1 MDPGLAFG
9 PLGLVPA
16 IFLLYITLGPYET
29 KFEDKIVFLS
39 FIGGMVLGTIVLL
52 LEGSFLASSPSYLEY
67 IDVFVFLAILFS
79 FFDQL
84 SKLIILNLPRFH
96 KNVTTSIY
104 GASLGLG
111 LGTPIGALIL
121 RDVELFSI
129 EGAAALSLV
138 LSFMLF
144 QSSTGAL
151 IGLGV
156 GRGKKWTYFFY
167 SFISGAIFWP
177 MILLGITYYQIAPL
191 VILYSVGYYLYL
203 HRVLLPEF
211 LIDRKTR
218 RQQRRQKTKRKLL
231 GKI

>member
-29 KFEDKIVFLS
+29 KFEEKIVFLS
-39 FIGGMVLGTIVLL
+39 FIGGMILGTVVLL
-52 LEGSFLASSPSYLEY
+52 LQGSFLASIPSYRTYWDIL
-67 IDVFVFLAILFS
+67 LLMALLFS

-84 SKLIILNLPRFH
+84 AKLIILNLPRFH
-96 KNVTTSIY
+96 TDITTAIY
-104 GASLGLG
+104 GAALGLG
-111 LGTPIGALIL
+111 LGTPIGALIF
-121 RDVELFSI
+121 RGIDIISI
-129 EGAAALSLV
+129 QGAAALSLV

-144 QSSTGAL
+144 QSATGAL

-167 SFISGAIFWP
+167 SFIMGAIFWP
-177 MILLGITYYQIAPL
+177 LLLLSITYYILSIL
-191 VILYSVGYYLYL
+191 VVLFAVGFYVYMHKVFLPPF
-203 HRVLLPEF
+203 LL
-211 LIDRKTR
+211 DRKTR
-218 RQQRRQKTKRKLL
+218 KKQRRQKTKRKLL